1 MKRWMKRIGVTLT
14 TLLILSSQASVVLAR
29 AGGGKGGS
37 LGGSSG
43 GSFSGGSFSGGSF
56 SGGGL
61 SGGFPSRGFGGFFPF
76 FWFGGSST
84 GTGSMFGGIFNLIIF
99 FGVLYLIFRVF
110 SSSKNRRRG
119 NSGKGFGNPFRTG
132 NKPDNRSTG
141 SYDGGQTPVDI
152 TGRPITNDGNLT
164 RFAKAIDYSREN
176 MRYYAETF
184 PRWDRDYLVG
194 RVRQVYFWIQD
205 SWTRQDLTGGEDY
218 LTPVLLERYKRDL
231 AAMKARGER
240 NIIKEPVLHTGDVEF
255 IHSHLDELQERFVV
269 MIAASQYDYTI
280 DASSRTIA
288 GEDDNRL
295 YFTEFW
301 EFRWN
306 DTQWVLSEI
315 HQEDALEVA
324 KIARGD
330 EY

>member
-1 MKRWMKRIGVTLT
+1 MLIARVMDVKRWTKRIGITFT
-14 TLLILSSQASVVLAR
+14 TLLILASQASIVLAR

-56 SGGGL
+56 SGGSF
-61 SGGFPSRGFGGFFPF
+61 SGGGLSRGFGGFFPF
-76 FWFGGSST
+76 FWFGGPSY
-84 GTGSMFGGIFNLIIF
+84 GTGSMFGGLFSLIFLFVI
-99 FGVLYLIFRVF
+99 LYLVFKFFRSSRHRRQGRNGGRGFGDPF
-110 SSSKNRRRG
+110 SS
-119 NSGKGFGNPFRTG
+119 
-132 NKPDNRSTG
+132 
-141 SYDGGQTPVDI
+141 QTPVDV
-152 TGRPITNDGNLT
+152 TGKPITNDQNLN
-164 RFAKAIDYSREN
+164 RFGRAISYTREN

-184 PRWDRDYLVG
+184 PRWDRDFLVG
-194 RVRQVYFWIQD
+194 RVRQVYFWLQD

-218 LTPVLLERYKRDL
+218 IAPELLERYSRDI
-231 AAMKARGER
+231 AGMKARGER
-240 NIIKEPVLHTGDVEF
+240 NVIKEPVLHPGDVEF
-255 IHSHLDELQERFVV
+255 IHSHLDEQEQHFIV
-269 MIAASQYDYTI
+269 MIAASQYDYTV

-301 EFRWN
+301 EFRWDGN
-306 DTQWVLSEI
+306 QWVLLGI
-315 HQEDALEVA
+315 HQEDALEIA